1 MNLAR
6 VSSPPRPANEDPAHL
21 WWICI
26 RVLLLFALAV
36 LPVVGGGILL
46 LKGLHERATNGQ
58 EEAPP
63 PVRSSKGDEV
73 AER

>member
-1 MNLAR
+1 MNPAR

-26 RVLLLFALAV
+26 RVLLLFALAL
-36 LPVVGGGILL
+36 LPVAAGGILL
-46 LKGLHERATNGQ
+46 LKGLHERATTGQ
-58 EEAPP
+58 EAPP
-63 PVRSSKGDEV
+63 PVRPSKGDEV